1 MEFKKG
7 RYLEQG
13 ASCSSIAAT
22 TSQDYLNFLRS
33 VGLDDNDVKHKDI
46 KELNKLLKKRGI
58 TKSHNIWE
66 TIKERR
72 RKLKN
77 RGKIDQY

>member
-7 RYLEQG
+7 HYLEQG
-13 ASCSSIAAT
+13 ASCSSIAPT
-22 TSQDYLNFLRS
+22 PSQDYLNFLRS
-33 VGLDDNDVKHKDI
+33 VGLDDDDVKHIDL

-58 TKSHNIWE
+58 TKSHNIWV

-72 RKLKN
+72 RTLKN
-77 RGKIDQY
+77 RGKINQ